1 MKNILNRISKIISSA
16 IFIILIL
23 IIVLI
28 LAYVIRIKYLYSQG
42 RLGDVKLNFYT
53 ILTQSMVPTIYAGD
67 VVVTYKDKDNHYNNG
82 DIITFTSDINGGINI
97 THRIK
102 ETYIVNNIYSYKTK
116 GDNNNTEDNEIVKG
130 NRVLGK
136 VILKIPKVGFLQQF
150 LIKKVNFLFLIVI
163 PCLGIILYD
172 ILKALRIGIK
182 PKKEDFEYPDP
193 IYPQDQINNNPEEP
207 ALEEINLDS
216 FDNFKI
222 KDNKITKSEIFSDK
236 EENNNSNEIFS
247 DINNENDNTKAEE
260 VNNYEQNKM
269 DADSLNK
276 KENDKHQESKEIQN
290 DDIEFL

>member
-1 MKNILNRISKIISSA
+1 MKNMLNRISKIISSA
-16 IFIILIL
+16 IFIILVL

-28 LAYVIRIKYLYSQG
+28 LAYVIRIKYLYTQG

-67 VVVTYKDKDNHYNNG
+67 VVVTYKDKNNHYNNG

-172 ILKALRIGIK
+172 ILKALKIGIK
-182 PKKEDFEYPDP
+182 SKKDDFEYPDS
-193 IYPQDQINNNPEEP
+193 IYPQDQINDTPEEP
-207 ALEEINLDS
+207 TLEKINLNS
-216 FDNFKI
+216 FNNFKI
-222 KDNKITKSEIFSDK
+222 KDNENNNEVFGDT
-236 EENNNSNEIFS
+236 EENNNEIFS
-247 DINNENDNTKAEE
+247 DFNNENDNIKVEE
-260 VNNYEQNKM
+260 TNNYEQNKINLN
-269 DADSLNK
+269 SLTNN
-276 KENDKHQESKEIQN
+276 ENDKDQESKEKSN